1 VGGGVVEG
9 LMERIEID
17 VKKLGGKP
25 VIKGTRIPV
34 ALVVELVAYGLK
46 PSEIIREYPEL
57 TLEDVKVALL
67 YASRLT
73 EKEVLLA
80 LE

>member
-1 VGGGVVEG
+1 
-9 LMERIEID
+9 MERIEIN
-17 VKKLGGKP
+17 VRRLMGKP

-34 ALVVELVAYGLK
+34 SLIIELVANGLK

-57 TLEDVKVALL
+57 TLEDIKASLL
-67 YASRLT
+67 YASRLV
-73 EKEVLLA
+73 EREVLLA

>member
-1 VGGGVVEG
+1 
-9 LMERIEID
+9 MERIEID

-34 ALVVELVAYGLK
+34 ALIVELVAYGLE
-46 PSEIIREYPEL
+46 PSEIVREYPEL
-57 TLEDVKVALL
+57 TLEDVKAALL

>member
-1 VGGGVVEG
+1 MSEEF
-9 LMERIEID
+9 MERIEIN
-17 VKKLGGKP
+17 VRRLMGKP

-34 ALVVELVAYGLK
+34 SLIIELVANGLK

-57 TLEDVKVALL
+57 TLEDIKASLL
-67 YASRLT
+67 YASRLV
-73 EKEVLLA
+73 EREVLLA

>member
-1 VGGGVVEG
+1 MSEEF
-9 LMERIEID
+9 MERIEIN
-17 VKKLGGKP
+17 VRRLMGKP

-34 ALVVELVAYGLK
+34 SLIIELVANGLK

-57 TLEDVKVALL
+57 TLEDIKAALL
-67 YASRLT
+67 YASRLV
-73 EKEVLLA
+73 ERGVLLA

>member
-1 VGGGVVEG
+1 MSEEF
-9 LMERIEID
+9 MERIEIN
-17 VKKLGGKP
+17 VRRLMGKP

-34 ALVVELVAYGLK
+34 SLIIELVANGLK

-57 TLEDVKVALL
+57 TLEDIKAALL
-67 YASRLT
+67 YASRLV
-73 EKEVLLA
+73 EREVLLA

>member
-1 VGGGVVEG
+1 
-9 LMERIEID
+9 MERIEIN
-17 VKKLGGKP
+17 VRRLMGKP

-34 ALVVELVAYGLK
+34 SLIIELVANGLK

-57 TLEDVKVALL
+57 TLEDIKAALL
-67 YASRLT
+67 YASRLV
-73 EKEVLLA
+73 EREVLLA

>member
-1 VGGGVVEG
+1 MSEEF
-9 LMERIEID
+9 MERIEINIRR
-17 VKKLGGKP
+17 LMGKP

-34 ALVVELVAYGLK
+34 SLIIELVANGLK

-57 TLEDVKVALL
+57 TLEDIKAALL
-67 YASRLT
+67 YASRLV
-73 EKEVLLA
+73 EREVLLA

>member
-1 VGGGVVEG
+1 
-9 LMERIEID
+9 MERIEID

-57 TLEDVKVALL
+57 TLEDVKAALL